1 MKPSNSVSSV
11 CATAALLVGLALLG
25 GACGKG
31 PDSAQQGTP
40 LADRATYTTVELPA
54 GAVLVGADP
63 EQIALDLFGNT
74 EPVEGNFNESVVT
87 LLDSPEQ
94 QVVTITQTGLP
105 DDSVEGRLIRLDFQ
119 PDGDNWQVD
128 WVGQQQR
135 CQEGRGS
142 QDWTTELCS

>member
-1 MKPSNSVSSV
+1 MTVRP
-11 CATAALLVGLALLG
+11 AAPRPHTAAALLLGLALLTS
-25 GACGKG
+25 ACGKG
-31 PDSAQQGTP
+31 PGGADDATA
-40 LADRATYTTVELPA
+40 LADRATYNTVELPA
-54 GAVLVGADP
+54 EALLVGADP
-63 EQIALDLFGNT
+63 EQVTRDLFGFT

-105 DDSVEGRLIRLDFQ
+105 DDSVEGRLVRLDFL
-119 PDGDNWQVD
+119 PDGENWQVD

-142 QDWTTELCS
+142 QEWTTELCS